1 MKDSSAG
8 AALGFTIGN
17 GAGCGAGGIGKGGS
31 PGGSDEAEPSNGGN
45 ALFDKGA
52 GPGGGRIGTDLAN
65 AAATSAELTEP
76 DAISLV
82 L

>member
-1 MKDSSAG
+1 VKDSAAG
-8 AALGFTIGN
+8 AAAGFAIGN
-17 GAGCGAGGIGKGGS
+17 GAGCGAGDFGKGGS
-31 PGGSDEAEPSNGGN
+31 PRGSNEAAPINGGN
-45 ALFDKGA
+45 PFFGKGA
-52 GPGGGRIGTDLAN
+52 SPGGGRIDTDLAN